1 MNESLQKVKAE
12 QFKKLHHQ
20 SEILVLPNIWD
31 SLGAAMLEN
40 LGYGAV
46 ATASASIAWTNGYHD
61 GEHIPFS
68 DVLMRLK
75 NIATSTKLPVTAD
88 IESGYARSEK
98 ELIENI
104 EKLIST
110 GIVGINL
117 EDYDKQTDS
126 LYSIATQCKRIRA
139 ARKVAEEM
147 DVPLFINAR
156 TDVYLRPK
164 SVSVTADKMN
174 ETLSRGK
181 AYLDAGAD
189 GLFPPGMI
197 DSEDLANVV
206 SNLQCPVN
214 VIALRGIPNFNTL
227 KEIGVARLSL
237 GPGLLKIAFKAMNDL
252 AKKIKNYEG
261 LDEVTENEVSSDD
274 LKRLIGLSIVKS

>member
-1 MNESLQKVKAE
+1 MNGSLQKAKAE
-12 QFKKLHHQ
+12 QFKNLHHQ

-31 SLGAAMLEN
+31 PLGAAMLEN
-40 LGYGAV
+40 LGYAAV

-68 DVLMRLK
+68 DVLMCLK
-75 NIATSTKLPVTAD
+75 NIVISTGLPVTAD

-98 ELIENI
+98 ELRENI
-104 EKLIST
+104 EKLITT

-117 EDYDKQTDS
+117 EDHDKQTDS
-126 LYSIATQCKRIRA
+126 LYPVATQCKRIRA
-139 ARKVAEEM
+139 VREVAEAM

-164 SVSVTADKMN
+164 NFPATANKLD
-174 ETLSRGK
+174 ETLTRGK
-181 AYLDAGAD
+181 AYLDAGAN
-189 GLFPPGMI
+189 GLFPPGMN
-197 DSEDLANVV
+197 DKEELATVV
-206 SNLQCPVN
+206 ATLQCPVN
-214 VIALRGIPNFNTL
+214 VIALRGIPNFRDL
-227 KEIGVARLSL
+227 KEIGVARVSL
-237 GPGLLKIAFKAMNDL
+237 GPGLLKIAFKAMKDL

-274 LKRLIGLSIVKS
+274 LKMLIGRSIIKS